1 MNVNYMLL
9 ILCCLMSLIVVII
22 IFVREIVFSI
32 YTYIYIHVVREIKR
46 MAERDGGNLNHI
58 GYNKNGYKVAV

>member
-32 YTYIYIHVVREIKR
+32 YIYIHVVREIKR
-46 MAERDGGNLNHI
+46 MAE
-58 GYNKNGYKVAV
+58 